1 MLKFEDRKDAALKLC
16 ERLKEEGI
24 SGDLIVGILRGG
36 GYMAKI
42 VGECL
47 GMAWGV
53 LPVKKISPP
62 ESPESGFGAV
72 VYDGTNV
79 YDEEYARLLGLD
91 EEEIKEILK
100 VKVSEAKVLY
110 EKYKNFIPEDF
121 EGKNVILI
129 DDGMATGYTVIAG
142 AKFVRERKP
151 KGLIL
156 TIPVCSEF
164 AYNLVKEFFDKI
176 ICLEVVR
183 SIFFAVGM
191 FYEDFRQISDEELI
205 EFLTH
210 H

>member
-1 MLKFEDRKDAALKLC
+1 VLKFEDRKYAALKLC

-42 VGECL
+42 VGKCL
-47 GMAWGV
+47 GMA
-53 LPVKKISPP
+53 
-62 ESPESGFGAV
+62 
-72 VYDGTNV
+72 
-79 YDEEYARLLGLD
+79 
-91 EEEIKEILK
+91 
-100 VKVSEAKVLY
+100 
-110 EKYKNFIPEDF
+110 
-121 EGKNVILI
+121 
-129 DDGMATGYTVIAG
+129 
-142 AKFVRERKP
+142 KP

-156 TIPVCSEF
+156 AIPVCSEF

-176 ICLEVVR
+176 ICLEVVK

-191 FYEDFRQISDEELI
+191 FYEDFRQISDKELI

>member
-1 MLKFEDRKDAALKLC
+1 VA
-16 ERLKEEGI
+16 
-24 SGDLIVGILRGG
+24 
-36 GYMAKI
+36 
-42 VGECL
+42 
-47 GMAWGV
+47 
-53 LPVKKISPP
+53 
-62 ESPESGFGAV
+62 
-72 VYDGTNV
+72 YDGTNV

-121 EGKNVILI
+121 EGKKVILI

-156 TIPVCSEF
+156 AIPVCSEF

-205 EFLTH
+205 EFLTNH
-210 H
+210 